1 MSQKRQDVLETAE
14 YLFYQKGF
22 HSIGIKQ
29 IISEAN
35 VSLMTL
41 YNHFDSK
48 EKLILEVLNRR
59 EDTYFSFLKDQF
71 DLNSMDS
78 TQKKAKKV
86 MEAHLKWLEKSE
98 TNGCLFLRA
107 KEEYTHENEEI
118 TARVISHKK
127 MVLSYLE
134 DLGFSKNDALR
145 LAIQLEGAT
154 ALAETSNLT
163 HVRKECLSIIDVLF
177 CS

>member
-22 HSIGIKQ
+22 HSVGIKQ
-29 IISEAN
+29 IISEAS

-48 EKLILEVLNRR
+48 EALVLAVLNNR
-59 EDTYFSFLKDQF
+59 EDTYFSFLKNQF
-71 DLNSMDS
+71 DLNSINS
-78 TQKKAKKV
+78 IQEKAQKV
-86 MEAHLKWLEKSE
+86 MESHLLWLEKMD

-107 KEEYTHENEEI
+107 KEEYTHENDEI
-118 TARVISHKK
+118 TKRVISHKK
-127 MVLSYLE
+127 FILSYLE
-134 DLGFSKNDALR
+134 DSGFSKNDAFR

-154 ALAETSNLT
+154 ALAETSNIT
-163 HVRKECLSIIDVLF
+163 HIRKECLSIIDLLF
-177 CS
+177 HP